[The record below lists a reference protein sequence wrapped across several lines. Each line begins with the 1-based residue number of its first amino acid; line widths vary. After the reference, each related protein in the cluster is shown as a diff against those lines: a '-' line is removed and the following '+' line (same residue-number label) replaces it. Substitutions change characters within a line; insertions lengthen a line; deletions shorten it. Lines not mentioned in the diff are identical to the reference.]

1 MSHSSTFE
9 KPFLNPTSLSHILA
23 SILNIQLPA
32 RLHVNVSQTS
42 HIQLKELIHPLHTE
56 TSLVP
61 GLPYTV
67 RETRE
72 LLKLEAQNNP

>member
-32 RLHVNVSQTS
+32 HLHVNVPQTS
-42 HIQLKELIHPLHTE
+42 HIQLKELIHPLRTE
-56 TSLVP
+56 TSMVP
-61 GLPYTV
+61 GLPFPV
-67 RETRE
+67 RDTRE